1 MNSSR
6 TFQTVTL
13 SLLVIGILLL
23 ALGGYLTPVSRLAL
37 APFIGAQ
44 TWLYTRYAA
53 VRDLLTTP
61 RDVARLTQR
70 NAELEAEVAR
80 LQADIINLQQQ
91 NADLQV
97 LSALLDFARA
107 NPENEYV
114 SAAVIGRDPSPFLQY
129 VIINQGSDD
138 GLRRGMPVVSS
149 QGLIGRVAA
158 VTANAARVQLI
169 SDPSST
175 VNVKLKNTGA
185 EASLT
190 GSITGE
196 LTLESIPQEA
206 SVSTGELI
214 LTSGLG
220 GNYPPDILVGQ
231 VTGVRQSPVE
241 LFQTALVQP
250 VEEFSKLDIVMVIT
264 NFQPVNIG
272 PLLPTPG
279 P

>member
-13 SLLVIGILLL
+13 ALLVIGILLL

-80 LQADIINLQQQ
+80 LQVDIINLQQQ

-250 VEEFSKLDIVMVIT
+250 VEDFSKLDIVMVIT

>member
-1 MNSSR
+1 
-6 TFQTVTL
+6 
-13 SLLVIGILLL
+13 
-23 ALGGYLTPVSRLAL
+23 
-37 APFIGAQ
+37 
-44 TWLYTRYAA
+44 
-53 VRDLLTTP
+53 
-61 RDVARLTQR
+61 
-70 NAELEAEVAR
+70 
-80 LQADIINLQQQ
+80 LQAQIIELQQQ
-91 NADLQV
+91 NAELQV

-107 NPENEYV
+107 NPDNEYV
-114 SAAVIGRDPSPFLQY
+114 SAAVIGRDPSPFLHY
-129 VIINQGSDD
+129 VIINRGSDD

-169 SDPSST
+169 SDPSSAI
-175 VNVKLKNTGA
+175 NVKLKNTGA
-185 EASLT
+185 EASLI

-206 SVSTGELI
+206 NVTTGELI

-250 VEEFSKLDIVMVIT
+250 VEDFSDLDIVLVIT
-264 NFQPVNIG
+264 NFQPVNIA

>member
-1 MNSSR
+1 M
-6 TFQTVTL
+6 TL
-13 SLLVIGILLL
+13 ALLVIGILLL

-80 LQADIINLQQQ
+80 LQVDIINLQQQ

-169 SDPSST
+169 SDPSSN

-231 VTGVRQSPVE
+231 VTGARQSPVE

-250 VEEFSKLDIVMVIT
+250 VEDFSKLDIVMVIT